1 MNGHVFVFQTVIFK
15 KKTTTTQNKQ
25 TKNNFVIRN
34 AFIFKYFFSK
44 LCHMMLIY
52 QFALKK
58 TTHTP
63 YETDPVV
70 LFYLDIYFLIS
81 QKAFRENCA
90 AYLSCLLT

>member
-1 MNGHVFVFQTVIFK
+1 
-15 KKTTTTQNKQ
+15 
-25 TKNNFVIRN
+25 
-34 AFIFKYFFSK
+34 
-44 LCHMMLIY
+44 MMLIY

-58 TTHTP
+58 NTHTP

-70 LFYLDIYFLIS
+70 SFYLDIYFLIS

>member
-1 MNGHVFVFQTVIFK
+1 
-15 KKTTTTQNKQ
+15 
-25 TKNNFVIRN
+25 
-34 AFIFKYFFSK
+34 
-44 LCHMMLIY
+44 MLYDAHIPVCIK
-52 QFALKK
+52 KK

-70 LFYLDIYFLIS
+70 SFYLDIYFLIS

>member
-1 MNGHVFVFQTVIFK
+1 MVMFLFFKPLYLK
-15 KKTTTTQNKQ
+15 KKTTTQNKQ

-58 TTHTP
+58 NTHTP

-70 LFYLDIYFLIS
+70 SFYLDIYFLIS